1 LSASDQSKVI
11 RMMNLR
17 HEIAKISVTSLVVFS
32 MLGMAIPASRP
43 VSAQDLVTNDSLASG
58 SSAFVFRESS
68 KKPQAFLS
76 GGGSSFAREGGG
88 SIRSNRRT
96 NAQIISAAKKRRL
109 AAAAARKRAMAAA
122 RTKKLKLSNDLAKK
136 GENALDAGRVDEA
149 ITNFRASL
157 KENPRNKRASE
168 GLSEA
173 LTDKGTTVAG
183 DANSAAAIPALEE
196 AVKYDK
202 TNAEAFAKLGAVY
215 AAKGDFPAAITN
227 YSQAIALDK
236 DLVGLNAPLGLAY
249 LETGDVGKADAA

>member
-1 LSASDQSKVI
+1 
-11 RMMNLR
+11 MNLR
-17 HEIAKISVTSLVVFS
+17 NEIAKISVTSLVVLS

-122 RTKKLKLSNDLAKK
+122 RTKKLKLERSCKEGRECARCRTRGRSDHEFSCVPERESAK
-136 GENALDAGRVDEA
+136 
-149 ITNFRASL
+149 
-157 KENPRNKRASE
+157 
-168 GLSEA
+168 
-173 LTDKGTTVAG
+173 
-183 DANSAAAIPALEE
+183 
-196 AVKYDK
+196 
-202 TNAEAFAKLGAVY
+202 
-215 AAKGDFPAAITN
+215 
-227 YSQAIALDK
+227 
-236 DLVGLNAPLGLAY
+236 
-249 LETGDVGKADAA
+249 